1 MGLGVPSALLVLD
14 KDNRYTLSELTGRY
28 RFLDV
33 PVGEYVLS
41 VKYLGYEEFTAPVQV
56 IAGKETVLNIQL
68 KEEVYTIGEVVI
80 VGEAIK
86 GQARALSIE
95 KNNSNIT
102 NMVAADHIGR
112 FRFQC
117 RRCS

>member
-41 VKYLGYEEFTAPVQV
+41 VKYLGYEEFTVPVQV
-56 IAGKETVLNIQL
+56 IAGKTVLNIQL

-86 GQARALSIE
+86 GQTS
-95 KNNSNIT
+95 T
-102 NMVAADHIGR
+102 QH
-112 FRFQC
+112 
-117 RRCS
+117 